1 MIKRP
6 IPRHAPS
13 ADLIGNNLL
22 KSLRFEDYELI
33 RPHLE
38 GWSGE
43 RGDVIYEP
51 GDSVGYVYFP
61 CHEAMVSF
69 RIVLPDGQA
78 VETGLIGREGAVGGI
93 VSNGQ
98 LPAFARSAIQFG
110 GLFYRIP
117 LAELDR
123 LKLQSTAIGN
133 LFSRYAECLLAQIFQ
148 TSACNATHTIE
159 QRTAKWLASALARTS
174 GDRVPLTQ
182 EQLGGLLGVGRSYV
196 ARVLARFRAE
206 DVVVTRRGHLII
218 RDQERLSDASCQCD
232 QIVRSH
238 FMRVLGGVYPDSGN
252 QH

>member
-123 LKLQSTAIGN
+123 LKL
-133 LFSRYAECLLAQIFQ
+133 
-148 TSACNATHTIE
+148 
-159 QRTAKWLASALARTS
+159 
-174 GDRVPLTQ
+174 
-182 EQLGGLLGVGRSYV
+182 
-196 ARVLARFRAE
+196 
-206 DVVVTRRGHLII
+206 
-218 RDQERLSDASCQCD
+218 
-232 QIVRSH
+232 
-238 FMRVLGGVYPDSGN
+238 
-252 QH
+252 